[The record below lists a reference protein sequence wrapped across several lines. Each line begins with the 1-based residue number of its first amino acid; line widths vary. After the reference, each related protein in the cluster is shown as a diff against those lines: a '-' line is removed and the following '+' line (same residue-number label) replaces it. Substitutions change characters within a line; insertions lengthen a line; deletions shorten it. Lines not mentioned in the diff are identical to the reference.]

1 MPSKELTFFWI
12 TPLPKLTVLP
22 VEVNPEPVMVTVVP
36 MGPEV
41 GCKEEMVG
49 IGNLIGVIDGEGGG
63 SGGGGVGV
71 KGAVLELKVIA

>member
-1 MPSKELTFFWI
+1 MKVTVLPSKELTFFWI

-41 GCKEEMVG
+41 GLREVTAG
-49 IGNLIGVIDGEGGG
+49 TLLVTINDN
-63 SGGGGVGV
+63 
-71 KGAVLELKVIA
+71 ELLVPLPFVTETL